1 MVVNKEKLEVL
12 NQQLEGIRKQI
23 QEAAKAVFIEAVTEL
38 FTENESLD
46 SFGWRQW
53 TPFWSDGEGGAFTA
67 NTEPDCIFI
76 NGSSVYEDNLTDGEE
91 MSEEEN
97 RNAAKLAGTVSE
109 ILTAIGDSNLE
120 LMFGDH
126 AEIVIR
132 RNGDIEVTRFEDHD

>member
-1 MVVNKEKLEVL
+1 MAVNKEKLEVL
-12 NQQLEGIRKQI
+12 NQQLEDIRKQI
-23 QEAAKAVFIEAVTEL
+23 QEAAKAVFVEAVTEL

-53 TPFWSDGEGGAFTA
+53 TPFWTGEGGAFAA

-76 NGSSVYEDNLTDGEE
+76 NGSSVYEDYFTDAEE
-91 MSEEEN
+91 MSEEAN
-97 RNAAKLAGTVSE
+97 RDAAKLAEMVSE

-126 AEIVIR
+126 AEIMIR